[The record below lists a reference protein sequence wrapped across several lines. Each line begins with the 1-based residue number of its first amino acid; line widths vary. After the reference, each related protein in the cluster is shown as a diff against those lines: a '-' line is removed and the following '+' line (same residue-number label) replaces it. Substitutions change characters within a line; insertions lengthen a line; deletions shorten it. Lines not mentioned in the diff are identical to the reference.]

1 MKHAQPLVAAVNNDA
16 TFLRLLEALL
26 RDVGYQTLL
35 VQAGDIGYT
44 TIKQQRPQVVII
56 DIDIDVPTASWR
68 TVDLLLL
75 DPDTMNIP
83 LIICTVADQVV
94 ADRSPKL
101 QAAGCTVIY
110 KPFTIEELAA
120 EVRARIDAQA
130 P

>member
-1 MKHAQPLVAAVNNDA
+1 MKRDHPLVAAVNNDA
-16 TFLRLLEALL
+16 TFLHLLEVLL
-26 RDVGYQTLL
+26 RDAGYQTLL
-35 VQAGDIGYT
+35 IQAGDLGYT

-75 DPDTMNIP
+75 DPDTMGIP

-94 ADRSPKL
+94 ADRSQKL

-110 KPFTIEELAA
+110 KPFTIDELAA
-120 EVRARIDAQA
+120 QVRARVDAQ